1 MGASSSKL
9 ATAPLPSQEVMEEKM
24 SSSMNSLSILER
36 DATPLS
42 SSGVLSPTLI
52 ENWESEA
59 LSDPRTKLARTVL
72 ATADVRAS
80 LLDRTAQIADQH
92 VFNHVID
99 FKTGPR
105 TDQKNSGRCWLFATT
120 NVLRYEVMK
129 KLNIS
134 ELELSQASLTTSY
147 RPRAGR
153 PVLVAGVTDHCSYAQ
168 PYLFF
173 WDKLNK
179 SNYYLELSIEN
190 ADKPLDDRLVYFLS
204 DDLINDGGQWDMV
217 VNVLEV
223 PSPNTRYPIY
233 LHSPLFTEI
242 WSRPQG
248 HVSRILLLVLLRCS
262 EQATP
267 DQAPRAR
274 DHPSRTLCLSRGYQ
288 SDT

>member
-1 MGASSSKL
+1 MR
-9 ATAPLPSQEVMEEKM
+9 
-24 SSSMNSLSILER
+24 SSMNSLSISTA

-42 SSGVLSPTLI
+42 SSGALSTALI

-59 LSDPRTKLARTVL
+59 ATDPRTKLARTVL
-72 ATADVRAS
+72 ATTNIRSS

-105 TDQKNSGRCWLFATT
+105 TDQKSSGRCWLFATT

-134 ELELSQASLTTSY
+134 EFELSQASRGSF
-147 RPRAGR
+147 RPSRAGASGIYFR
-153 PVLVAGVTDHCSYAQ
+153 KWLIPVHVQS
-168 PYLFF
+168 YLFF

-204 DDLINDGGQWDMV
+204 DDLISDGGQWDMV
-217 VNVLEV
+217 VNILEV
-223 PSPNTRYPIY
+223 
-233 LHSPLFTEI
+233 
-242 WSRPQG
+242 
-248 HVSRILLLVLLRCS
+248 RIL
-262 EQATP
+262 QDT
-267 DQAPRAR
+267 
-274 DHPSRTLCLSRGYQ
+274 Q
-288 SDT
+288 SKCVYFDI

>member
-9 ATAPLPSQEVMEEKM
+9 ATAPLPSQGIVEEKM
-24 SSSMNSLSILER
+24 SSSMNSLSISGT

-42 SSGVLSPTLI
+42 SSGVLSSTLI

-59 LSDPRTKLARTVL
+59 ASDPRTKLARTVL
-72 ATADVRAS
+72 ATANIKAS

-105 TDQKNSGRCWLFATT
+105 TDQKSSGRCWLFATT

-129 KLNIS
+129 KLNVS
-134 ELELSQASLTTSY
+134 ELELSQVSLTTSY
-147 RPRAGR
+147 RPRAGH
-153 PVLVAGVTDHCSYAQ
+153 PVLAVGMTNSHSRAQ

-204 DDLINDGGQWDMV
+204 NDLISDGGQWDMV

-223 PSPNTRYPIY
+223 PSNTRYPIH
-233 LHSPLFTEI
+233 LHLPLF
-242 WSRPQG
+242 
-248 HVSRILLLVLLRCS
+248 
-262 EQATP
+262 A
-267 DQAPRAR
+267 
-274 DHPSRTLCLSRGYQ
+274 
-288 SDT
+288 